1 MDKKYHRKTCECL
14 LKYNFHLAV
23 TRIIE
28 SSVFSFYQSF
38 NVFFIVRNFKWTAFM
53 FLTGS
58 VFFFLFFLSFGSH
71 SECFHTKSLSDPF
84 QLHFARLFNIQ
95 RNAGIAVLNCNS
107 RESIF
112 KNYYQLLHSSLNA
125 SCPLRSDIPSIPS
138 FFFYLRALVLRT
150 DCICYKNEPSTTIL
164 INQLYMQCLIC
175 MIDFCNSTRNFRG
188 FLYKIVSITLTQ
200 KKKKKKKFLQKP
212 KPAVSSTMSV

>member
-1 MDKKYHRKTCECL
+1 
-14 LKYNFHLAV
+14 
-23 TRIIE
+23 
-28 SSVFSFYQSF
+28 
-38 NVFFIVRNFKWTAFM
+38 M

-112 KNYYQLLHSSLNA
+112 KNYYQLLLSSLNA

-188 FLYKIVSITLTQ
+188 FLYKIVSISLTQ
-200 KKKKKKKFLQKP
+200 KKKKEE
-212 KPAVSSTMSV
+212 VSSETKTCRFLHYVRLNWSLEQQESTISAARSYSQFITISLMT